1 VLFDTQT
8 SECPTSLFV
17 TESRGSRN
25 AQTSLELVAYWSRV
39 RILKE
44 SLGASP
50 HGGDLNKFPARIVDA
65 FVILAEEH
73 NRVESMRYAQQPRP
87 QQQAPT
93 QRRTR
98 R

>member
-1 VLFDTQT
+1 MYA
-8 SECPTSLFV
+8 SGE
-17 TESRGSRN
+17 RN
-25 AQTSLELVAYWSRV
+25 ALTSLELVAYWSRL
-39 RILKE
+39 RILKD
-44 SLGASP
+44 SLGALP

-73 NRVESMRYAQQPRP
+73 SRVESMQYARQLRP

-93 QRRTR
+93 QRRAR